1 MLKCSR
7 RTLAGLTQRYR
18 RSSHQRSYA
27 TSSPV
32 SIGIGDDLWRVYRPG
47 VYPGHSGPLSLAIP
61 PWVGAMSTGDGFGH
75 LWAETAPLKLRPY
88 GAIVSEMTFNVG
100 LDVKPY
106 SLTHLMVLN

>member
-1 MLKCSR
+1 
-7 RTLAGLTQRYR
+7 
-18 RSSHQRSYA
+18 
-27 TSSPV
+27 
-32 SIGIGDDLWRVYRPG
+32 
-47 VYPGHSGPLSLAIP
+47 
-61 PWVGAMSTGDGFGH
+61 MSTGDGFGH